1 MEKGRESKMIRFQ
14 KVFKSFSG
22 HMVLNNLSFD
32 IETNTVVSILG
43 PSGIGKTTILRLIS
57 GAIHPDFGIV
67 EVGKRKI
74 GYIFQEPRLLPWRTA
89 QDNVALGLIA
99 EGKPRDESRK
109 IADGWMRKLGL
120 EGFEDYYPGEL
131 SGGMMQRVSIGR
143 ALAIEPDLLLMDE
156 PFSNLNVELK
166 KTLMTMLESIF
177 EEYRTTVVYVTHDI
191 SEAVRISDKIFN
203 ILPGSVTEEI
213 QQDDF
218 QKLLQNSCLEGYDS
232 CLTRK
237 KKKNSMFTKKVTAI

>member
-1 MEKGRESKMIRFQ
+1 MIRFQ

-57 GAIHPDFGIV
+57 GAINPDFGVV
-67 EVGKRKI
+67 EVTGKKI
-74 GYIFQEPRLLPWRTA
+74 GYIFQDPRLLPWRTA
-89 QDNVALGLIA
+89 RDNVALGLIA
-99 EGKPRDESRK
+99 EGKPKDESRR
-109 IADGWMRKLGL
+109 IAAGWMKKLDL

-143 ALAIEPDLLLMDE
+143 ALAIEPDILLMDE

-177 EEYRTTVVYVTHDI
+177 EEYQTTVVYVTHDI
-191 SEAVRISDKIFN
+191 SEAVRISDKILS

-213 QQDDF
+213 QPDDF
-218 QKLLQNSCLEGYDS
+218 QKLMQNSCIDEYESD
-232 CLTRK
+232 LTKKRK
-237 KKKNSMFTKKVTAI
+237 KEPMFTKKVTAI